1 MPIGLGLASSHVPN
15 MFIPPEE
22 WDRRYKQAIGDVPQP
37 LAAAKET
44 LDVRRAYAKRI
55 EDGFATLRTRLAA
68 YKPDA
73 VIMIS
78 DDHGETFDREACMPS
93 IAMFTGDG
101 GEGTTALASLNI
113 RNDEAT
119 TVRLKCHREL
129 AEHFSWHLV
138 KRGFDLAIMSSKQVR
153 ALGVPERGPGHGFTR
168 TAPKIMPKLDVPTV
182 LFWLNCYYEPLP
194 TARRCI
200 ELGRAIADIAGKRP
214 ERIAIFGTGGLSH
227 DPRGPRGGWIDEPL
241 DRSVLNALAAGDPD
255 RLNALFE
262 FDSDTLRGGTGE
274 IRNWL
279 VVGGAMGTA
288 KAEII
293 DYMPIHSAI
302 AGIGFAAWCTN

>member
-15 MFIPPEE
+15 MFIAPED
-22 WDRRYKQAIGDVPQP
+22 WDRRYQQAIGDVPQP

-55 EDGFATLRTRLAA
+55 ESGFDTLKKRLDA

-73 VIMIS
+73 LIMVS

-93 IAMFTGDG
+93 IAMFTGDSGTGNLALVFG
-101 GEGTTALASLNI
+101 GT
-113 RNDEAT
+113 NDGSQDVT
-119 TVRLKCHREL
+119 IKCHREL
-129 AEHFSWHLV
+129 AQHISWHLV
-138 KRGFDLAIMSSKQVR
+138 KRGFDIAIMSSDKVK
-153 ALGVPERGPGHGFTR
+153 AIGVPERGMGHGFTR

-200 ELGRAIADIAGKRP
+200 DLGRTLADILKDRP
-214 ERIAIFGTGGLSH
+214 ERVAIYGTGGLSH

-241 DRSVLNALAAGDPD
+241 DRWVLDSFAAGEPD
-255 RLNALFE
+255 RLDALFQ

-279 VVGGAMGTA
+279 VVAGAMGAT
-288 KAEII
+288 KADIV

-302 AGIGFAAWCTN
+302 AGIGFAAWGGR

>member
-15 MFIPPEE
+15 MFIPPEDWE
-22 WDRRYKQAIGDVPQP
+22 RRYQQAIGDVPQP

-44 LDVRRAYAKRI
+44 LEVRRAYAKRI
-55 EDGFATLRTRLAA
+55 EAGFDSLRARLEA
-68 YKPDA
+68 YRPDA
-73 VIMIS
+73 LIMVS

-93 IAMFTGDG
+93 IAMFTGA
-101 GEGTTALASLNI
+101 EGTGNLALVFGG
-113 RNDEAT
+113 RNDGSMDVT
-119 TVRLKCHREL
+119 IKCHKEL
-129 AEHFSWHLV
+129 AQHISWALV
-138 KRGFDLAIMSSKQVR
+138 KRDFDIAIMSSDKVK
-153 ALGVPERGPGHGFTR
+153 AIGVPERGMGHGFTR
-168 TAPKIMPKLDVPTV
+168 TAPKIMPKLEIPTV

-200 ELGRAIADIAGKRP
+200 ALGRALADLLKNRP
-214 ERIAIFGTGGLSH
+214 ERVAIFGTGGLSH

-241 DRSVLNALAAGDPD
+241 DRWVLGALAAGKPD
-255 RLNALFE
+255 RLSSLFE

-279 VVGGAMGTA
+279 VVAGAMGAT
-288 KAEII
+288 KADII

-302 AGIGFAAWCTN
+302 AGIGFAAWEK

>member
-15 MFIPPEE
+15 MFIPPED
-22 WDRRYKQAIGDVPQP
+22 WDRRYRQAIGDVPQP

-55 EDGFATLRTRLAA
+55 EGGFDALKKRLDA

-73 VIMIS
+73 LIMVS

-93 IAMFTGDG
+93 IAMFTGNSGTGNLALVFGGTNDG
-101 GEGTTALASLNI
+101 SQDVTI
-113 RNDEAT
+113 
-119 TVRLKCHREL
+119 KCHREL
-129 AEHFSWHLV
+129 AQHISWHLV
-138 KRGFDLAIMSSKQVR
+138 KRGFDIAIMSSDKVK
-153 ALGVPERGPGHGFTR
+153 AIGVPERGMGHGFTR

-200 ELGRAIADIAGKRP
+200 DLGRTLADILKDRP
-214 ERIAIFGTGGLSH
+214 ERVAIYGTGGLSH

-241 DRSVLNALAAGDPD
+241 DRWVLDSFAAGEPD
-255 RLNALFE
+255 RLDALFQ

-279 VVGGAMGTA
+279 VVAGAMGAT
-288 KAEII
+288 KADIV

-302 AGIGFAAWCTN
+302 AGIGFAAWGGR

>member
-15 MFIPPEE
+15 MFIAPED

-44 LDVRRAYAKRI
+44 PEVRRAYAKRI
-55 EDGFATLRTRLAA
+55 EAGFEALRRCVEA
-68 YKPDA
+68 YKPD
-73 VIMIS
+73 VIIMVS

-93 IAMFTGDG
+93 IGMFTGD
-101 GEGTTALASLNI
+101 EGTGNLALVFGGKVDGSQ
-113 RNDEAT
+113 DVT
-119 TVRLKCHREL
+119 LKCHREL
-129 AEHFSWHLV
+129 AQHLSWGLV
-138 KRGFDLAIMSSKQVR
+138 KRDFDIAIMSSDKVK
-153 ALGVPERGPGHGFTR
+153 AIGVPERGMGHGFTR
-168 TAPKIMPKLDVPTV
+168 TAPKIMPKLDIPTV

-194 TARRCI
+194 TARRCLA
-200 ELGRAIADIAGKRP
+200 LGRTLADLLKDRP
-214 ERIAIFGTGGLSH
+214 ERVAIFGTGGLSH

-241 DRSVLNALAAGDPD
+241 DRWVLDALAAGQPD
-255 RLNALFE
+255 RLSSLFE

-279 VVGGAMGTA
+279 VVAGAMGSA
-288 KAEII
+288 KAEIV

-302 AGIGFAAWCTN
+302 AGIGFAAWRA